1 MGKARTMIQKAIDT
15 MRIFTGSAAAEEK
28 AKTQADLKD
37 AVKKAREA
45 IDAKIA
51 AREREAREA
60 VKGGT

>member
-1 MGKARTMIQKAIDT
+1 MIQKAIDT
-15 MRIFTGSAAAEEK
+15 VRILTGVAAAEEK

-51 AREREAREA
+51 EKERLQRVGAKPE
-60 VKGGT
+60 